1 MPEVETSKILSVPWA
16 EAVLDF
22 WLSGG
27 ILLIPLA
34 IIGWLIWQRYFQ
46 ARAEFR
52 SALVVPDSFSE
63 EFERRWK
70 RGKDAS
76 DLDAWLSTLPG
87 AVVVHV
93 RNILLILR
101 RGGGMDEAVPDSRAL
116 LSELEHRSFEGLA
129 ALVAAAP
136 LVGLL
141 GTILGMIETFHG
153 VSLRSGE
160 TAALVAAGI
169 SKALITTQVGLAVA
183 LPGAFGI
190 AHLRR
195 LRQALANRLDLAETQ
210 LRILNAKNFSKKC
223 W

>member
-1 MPEVETSKILSVPWA
+1 MSDAGTSKLGETGWT
-16 EAVLDF
+16 EAVLEF

-34 IIGWLIWQRYFQ
+34 IIAWLIWLHYFE
-46 ARAEFR
+46 ARATFR
-52 SALVVPDSFSE
+52 SALVTADSFSE
-63 EFERRWK
+63 ELESRWT
-70 RGKDAS
+70 RSSGTP
-76 DLDAWLSTLPG
+76 DLDPWLRTLSG
-87 AVVVHV
+87 AVVMHV
-93 RNILLILR
+93 RNILRMIR
-101 RGGGMDEAVPDSRAL
+101 RGGGLDEAVADSRAL
-116 LSELEHRSFEGLA
+116 LSDLEHRRFEGLA

-160 TAALVAAGI
+160 TTALVAAGI
-169 SKALITTQVGLAVA
+169 SKALITTQVGLIVA

-195 LRQALANRLDLAETQ
+195 LRKTLSNRLDLAETQ
-210 LRILNAKNFSKKC
+210 LRILNTQDNASP
-223 W
+223 